1 MSEPPTIQ
9 PPVNEPPVSEP
20 PVIELRG
27 VTKSFGHKPVLRGV
41 DLAVPRGQ
49 TFAFLGR
56 NGQGKTTTIR
66 TLLGLIRPDA
76 GTVRVLGLDPAADP
90 LAIRR
95 RVGYV
100 AEDPVLFGW
109 MRVGQLMDFVAPF
122 YPTWD
127 AARAKDLADRFE
139 LPMRTR
145 FKHLSKG
152 QGVRVALLLAVAHR
166 PELVILDDP
175 TLGLDPIMRK
185 EFLRDLVTH
194 LQAERVSVF
203 FSSHLLYEVE
213 PVADSVVILDRGRVV
228 LSAATDDLR
237 ADVKRL
243 VVPAAAAG
251 VLAGLPGLLDL
262 SVDGRRAAA
271 VVSDVAAARVALSAA
286 GVDIDV
292 EVVDL
297 NLDEIFEAYVIGRKG
312 GDRATVAVEGVA

>member
-1 MSEPPTIQ
+1 MTADA
-9 PPVNEPPVSEP
+9 

-27 VTKSFGHKPVLRGV
+27 VRKSFGRRPVLNGV
-41 DLAVPRGQ
+41 DLTVPAGQ

-76 GTVRVLGLDPAADP
+76 GTVRVLGLDPAVDP

-100 AEDPVLFGW
+100 AEDPALFSW
-109 MRVGQLMDFVAPF
+109 MRVSQLMSFVAPF

-127 AARAKDLADRFE
+127 AVRAKQLADQME
-139 LPMRTR
+139 LPLRTR

-152 QGVRVALLLAVAHR
+152 QGVRVALLLALAHR

-185 EFLRDLVTH
+185 DFLRDLVTH
-194 LQAERVSVF
+194 LQDERVGVF

-213 PVADSVVILDRGRVV
+213 PVADSIVILDKGRV
-228 LSAATDDLR
+228 LRSAATDDLR
-237 ADVKRL
+237 ATVKRF
-243 VVPAAAAG
+243 VVPAEAEAALRA
-251 VLAGLPGLLDL
+251 LPGLLDVAR
-262 SVDGRRAAA
+262 SGRQATAVTEDAAE
-271 VVSDVAAARVALSAA
+271 ARVALSAA
-286 GVDIDV
+286 GVAF
-292 EVVDL
+292 EEVDL
-297 NLDEIFEAYVIGRKG
+297 NLDEIFEAFVIGRKEG
-312 GDRATVAVEGVA
+312 HRATAAVEGVA